1 SGTPYRRALDVEEE
15 SKHLLQ
21 DAGLVRSLTPVT
33 GYFLTVDLCPS
44 SKKGFNQALFETLEH
59 ASQVHG
65 DAALPVALAVSGG
78 WIKRHRKAFAW
89 LRNEAATGRL
99 EVTWVNHT
107 MSHPYDSHLDLA
119 HNFMR
124 KSGIDPL
131 AEILGLETLL
141 LEQGI
146 TPSVFFRFPGLVSSP
161 ALIETLE
168 RLHLVAIGS
177 DAWLAK
183 GQQPR
188 PGSAI
193 LIHGNL
199 NEPAGV
205 RLMLEWVASQEK
217 GSIYFLPLAAIAG
230 TSPDR

>member
-1 SGTPYRRALDVEEE
+1 
-15 SKHLLQ
+15 
-21 DAGLVRSLTPVT
+21 
-33 GYFLTVDLCPS
+33 
-44 SKKGFNQALFETLEH
+44 
-59 ASQVHG
+59 
-65 DAALPVALAVSGG
+65 
-78 WIKRHRKAFAW
+78 
-89 LRNEAATGRL
+89 
-99 EVTWVNHT
+99 
-107 MSHPYDSHLDLA
+107 MSHPYDYHLDLA

-124 KSGIDPL
+124 TAGVEPL
-131 AEILGLETLL
+131 AEILSLETLL

-146 TPSVFFRFPGLVSSP
+146 TPSVFFRFPGLVSNP
-161 ALIETLE
+161 TLIETLE

-183 GQQPR
+183 GQQPK

-217 GSIYFLPLAAIAG
+217 DSIYFLPLAAIAG
-230 TSPDR
+230 TSRDR